1 MQHGLLKVQRR
12 PTMAGKKEV
21 ANGWPYCIVCFRKPI
36 FPNSQAKV
44 EIGFVANYAQSFK
57 QFIARSL
64 SCPDGPSQATTWCAS
79 DRYPHPAHLD
89 GFLLVIVLVDTDRID
104 PNRRSRLNRWTE

>member
-1 MQHGLLKVQRR
+1 MPTR
-12 PTMAGKKEV
+12 PPEKSRDAQTMAGKKV

-36 FPNSQAKV
+36 FSKLTGKG
-44 EIGFVANYAQSFK
+44 EIGFVAKLRLNRSN

-64 SCPDGPSQATTWCAS
+64 SCPDDQAKPHLVCFPI
-79 DRYPHPAHLD
+79 DIPHPAHLD

-104 PNRRSRLNRWTE
+104 PK